1 MSLKKDLF
9 VFCFSKAFFNFDI
22 KLDFVSKGELTANCI
37 GTTKAALC
45 EFVDQKNGTY
55 LLKIKPQEAGKHILQ
70 IKYNDEHVEGSPYSL
85 RISQAPDANKVKVT
99 GPGIFHGVLSK
110 FESKFIC
117 DTKGAGM
124 LTF

>member
-1 MSLKKDLF
+1 MIKNF
-9 VFCFSKAFFNFDI
+9 VF
-22 KLDFVSKGELTANCI
+22 KGELTANCI

-55 LLKIKPQEAGKHILQ
+55 LLKIKPQEVGKHILQ
-70 IKYNDEHVEGSPYSL
+70 IKYNDEHVEGSPFSL
-85 RISQAPDANKVKVT
+85 RISQPPDANKVKVT

-124 LTF
+124 HKF